1 MELLSGYTLDSSLFE
16 FFIYLFEQETEE
28 KLWTIWINKDID
40 KSFESF
46 RKEALKQ
53 NEQRK
58 MNRAD
63 EERALDK
70 AESILGMTTIKE
82 ITEVNEIEF
91 SI

>member
-1 MELLSGYTLDSSLFE
+1 
-16 FFIYLFEQETEE
+16 
-28 KLWTIWINKDID
+28 
-40 KSFESF
+40 
-46 RKEALKQ
+46 
-53 NEQRK
+53 